1 MFRHLIIKAT
11 HICNAFERRHYPILW
26 LLSVLLPPA
35 LLVML
40 WSFNVHILMGFDCPW
55 FFYKSKH
62 LQFFLDYM
70 CYLSTP
76 CFLTIII
83 SELLGLL
90 MGVLFKGLYDL
101 NNDEASLVCLATLSI
116 TLLVLISSLLGTEF
130 ADFLMYV
137 LYDAWFILLLMIILL
152 LNIIAGDNIFI
163 HGIFTKND
171 EQQLFSFQYF
181 DEYAKACAI
190 SSRVFGSNNL

>member
-11 HICNAFERRHYPILW
+11 HICNAFERRHYPILL

-40 WSFNVHILMGFDCPW
+40 WSFNVHILMGFDCPC

-83 SELLGLL
+83 SELSGLL
-90 MGVLFKGLYDL
+90 MGVLLKGLYDL

-163 HGIFTKND
+163 HGVFTKND

-190 SSRVFGSNNL
+190 SGRAFRSNNL

>member
-11 HICNAFERRHYPILW
+11 HICNTFERRHYPILW

-40 WSFNVHILMGFDCPW
+40 WSFNVHILVGFDCPW
-55 FFYKSKH
+55 FFYKSKL

-90 MGVLFKGLYDL
+90 MGVLLKGLYGL

-116 TLLVLISSLLGTEF
+116 TLLVLISTLLGTEF

-181 DEYAKACAI
+181 DEYAKACAVR
-190 SSRVFGSNNL
+190 SMVLGSNNL

>member
-11 HICNAFERRHYPILW
+11 HICNTFERRHYPILW
-26 LLSVLLPPA
+26 LISVLLPPA

-76 CFLTIII
+76 CL
-83 SELLGLL
+83 
-90 MGVLFKGLYDL
+90 
-101 NNDEASLVCLATLSI
+101 
-116 TLLVLISSLLGTEF
+116 
-130 ADFLMYV
+130 
-137 LYDAWFILLLMIILL
+137 
-152 LNIIAGDNIFI
+152 DNM
-163 HGIFTKND
+163 
-171 EQQLFSFQYF
+171 
-181 DEYAKACAI
+181 A
-190 SSRVFGSNNL
+190 V

>member
-1 MFRHLIIKAT
+1 MFRHLIIKTT
-11 HICNAFERRHYPILW
+11 HICNTFERRHYPILW
-26 LLSVLLPPA
+26 LLSVLLPLV

-90 MGVLFKGLYDL
+90 MGVLLKGLCDL
-101 NNDEASLVCLATLSI
+101 NNDEAFLVCLATLSI
-116 TLLVLISSLLGTEF
+116 TLLVLISSLVGTEF

-181 DEYAKACAI
+181 DEYAKACAV
-190 SSRVFGSNNL
+190 SSRSLGSNNL

>member
-11 HICNAFERRHYPILW
+11 HICNTFERRHYPILW

-90 MGVLFKGLYDL
+90 MGVLLKGLYDL

-116 TLLVLISSLLGTEF
+116 TLLVLISSLF
-130 ADFLMYV
+130 S
-137 LYDAWFILLLMIILL
+137 
-152 LNIIAGDNIFI
+152 LNLQIF
-163 HGIFTKND
+163 
-171 EQQLFSFQYF
+171 
-181 DEYAKACAI
+181 
-190 SSRVFGSNNL
+190 